1 MQFFVL
7 ESEIFDLRL
16 HRAEDRLHLLH
27 LLPILKDAV
36 NLISVPAQVH
46 CCPRTRVHEDSSKS
60 WIDRE
65 VTKLRDFFGSCSVEL
80 WLFTDSFASSMGLW
94 VNVGYSDPL
103 HNVATHFS
111 VLDLTELC
119 FSQSEFRDKCTSDF
133 SWLATCSGFLP
144 ACTHRAFTLHLIQRT
159 NLLSENCERK
169 DSARV
174 AILQHCA
181 IHPRAALE
189 GFSSIRQ
196 IANGK
201 TSNGSSTRLFD
212 PFR

>member
-27 LLPILKDAV
+27 LPILNNAV

-65 VTKLRDFFGSCSVEL
+65 MTKLRHFFGSCSGKL
-80 WLFTDSFASSMGLW
+80 WLFTDSFPSSMGLW

-133 SWLATCSGFLP
+133 SWLATC
-144 ACTHRAFTLHLIQRT
+144 
-159 NLLSENCERK
+159 
-169 DSARV
+169 
-174 AILQHCA
+174 
-181 IHPRAALE
+181 
-189 GFSSIRQ
+189 
-196 IANGK
+196 
-201 TSNGSSTRLFD
+201 
-212 PFR
+212 